1 MKLHTFADFTTVS
14 EPDIYFGTNSIVS
27 LIFVTAWR
35 QEKKEEEKELKKKII
50 IDMHV
55 TTCSSDQY
63 ELSS

>member
-1 MKLHTFADFTTVS
+1 MS